1 MDYQMAK
8 ELTLLIEDVKN
19 LHARLLIVEK
29 QLKK

>member
-19 LHARLLIVEK
+19 LHTRLLIVEK